1 MKVMI
6 KVKVLKNSVLK
17 SSDSLD
23 VALRVFN
30 LVGGAQS
37 FSELC
42 GTQEI
47 VNVFSEKSQKALG
60 VYNNEKLLSILLVS
74 SFFVSAVFVFSV

>member
-60 VYNNEKLLSILLVS
+60 VLIIILFLLFLH
-74 SFFVSAVFVFSV
+74 